1 MLVEE
6 LTEHMKVISLFQNES
21 QLLKKAAQSNRKA
34 QQELYER
41 YAPKM
46 LSVAR
51 MYIRDVHQA
60 EEVMLAG
67 FFKVFTRLKDFRG
80 EGSFEGWIRRIVIRE
95 CISFLRR
102 RDQLDFQEDLVLV
115 EEAGSNGVEA
125 QLEVEEIQR
134 MIDELPQGYRVVFVM
149 YAIEGY
155 KHREIAEI
163 LGIDIGS
170 SKSQLFKARKLLQRK
185 LLTLNQAEYGTS
197 RV

>member
-1 MLVEE
+1 
-6 LTEHMKVISLFQNES
+6 MKVVSLIKNED

-46 LSVAR
+46 LSIAR
-51 MYIRDVHQA
+51 MYIRDIHQA
-60 EEVMLAG
+60 EEVMLSG
-67 FFKVFTRLKDFRG
+67 FFKVFTHLKEFRG
-80 EGSFEGWIRRIVIRE
+80 EGSFEGWIRRIVVRE

-102 RDQLDFQEDLVLV
+102 RDQLEFVEDLVLV
-115 EEAGSNGVEA
+115 EEGVNDVDI
-125 QLEVEEIQR
+125 QLEVEEIQK
-134 MIDELPQGYRVVFVM
+134 MIDQLPQGYRVVFVM

-155 KHREIAEI
+155 KHREIAEL

-185 LLTLNQAEYGTS
+185 LLTLNQVEYGTS